1 MQIALNHPYK
11 SIATL
16 KTDELPNFA
25 VLIGR
30 NGAGK
35 TQLFDALKIG
45 IAEIS
50 GVSVHEIE
58 MYDMATFHPPNT
70 GAAGRHANGFAIETA
85 DLYML
90 GEPGTRAPIETAA
103 EIFERFVGDGERH
116 AVVEQRHEFARTLRE
131 DIRHMRDFA
140 VFASG
145 TVKSSK
151 YHAELYRQVI
161 GPLVREKK
169 RRKSP
174 QNKNHFD
181 NNPAALVSTAM
192 KLAKKLPHELTRDD
206 IIAAAQYEGDI
217 IANTISAVF
226 AAYKVDQYSW
236 AHKQIETKPISYPDL
251 INQYRAKHPPP
262 WIALRKIISEMRQ
275 AAGDEGLFDFEFSDP
290 DDYEMTMHNLDRFS
304 FKAEMTN
311 RTNGAQYDLGSLSS
325 GEKILMA
332 LCLIAFN
339 QHLGRRRPKLLLLDE
354 LDAVLHPS
362 MAAAL
367 VTTLK
372 SLFVPYGTKVLLTS
386 HSPITV
392 AMLEEDDIFRVAR
405 KNGDVNVSS
414 TTKAEAINEL
424 SEGIATV
431 DTGLRIATYDKA
443 KVTILT
449 EGHNARHLK
458 RWAKVYFPSD
468 VHVFDELTEHT
479 NDGQLLMYGR
489 LLGRM
494 STNTHFVIVWDCDAF
509 GNVKTLRRDLPS
521 AAKVTPFAFK
531 KRTDNKITSKGIEN
545 NYDEKILKPFSF
557 EMRSTDDGQLLGWK
571 LRTDRKKAFA
581 DHVFQHGT
589 HEYFT
594 HFQELRNLVS
604 RILESL

>member
-1 MQIALNHPYK
+1 MRITLRHPYK
-11 SIATL
+11 SITSLATN
-16 KTDELPNFA
+16 ELPNFA

-35 TQLFDALKIG
+35 TQLLDALKRG
-45 IAEIS
+45 IAVIP
-50 GVSVHEIE
+50 GVSVDEIE
-58 MYDMATFHPPNT
+58 MYDMVSFHPPNT
-70 GAAGRHANGFAIETA
+70 GSAGIRANRFAIETA
-85 DLYML
+85 DLYLL
-90 GEPGTRAPIETAA
+90 GKPNARAPIETAA
-103 EIFERFVGDGERH
+103 ELFEHFAGESERH
-116 AVVEQRHEFARTLRE
+116 SGGTQLDGFVRTLKE
-131 DIRHMRDFA
+131 EIQHMQDFA
-140 VFASG
+140 VFASDSR
-145 TVKSSK
+145 KSNQ
-151 YHAELYRQVI
+151 YHDQLYRQVL
-161 GPLVREKK
+161 GPLVRKK
-169 RRKSP
+169 ERRNPP
-174 QNKNHFD
+174 QRKIHFD

-192 KLAKKLPHELTRDD
+192 KLADKLPHELTRDD

-217 IANTISAVF
+217 IANTISTVF

-236 AHKQIETKPISYPDL
+236 AHKQIETKPIRFPDL
-251 INQYRAKHPPP
+251 IDQYRAKYPPP
-262 WIALRKIISEMRQ
+262 WTALREIMSEMQQ
-275 AAGDEGLFDFEFSDP
+275 AAGDDGLFDFEFSDLG
-290 DDYEMTMHNLDRFS
+290 DYEMTMDNLDRFH

-311 RTNGAQYDLGSLSS
+311 RTNGAQYDLASLSS

-362 MAAAL
+362 MVAAL

-372 SLFVPYGTKVLLTS
+372 SLFVPSGTKVLLSS
-386 HSPITV
+386 HSPMTV
-392 AMLEEDDIFRVAR
+392 ATLDEGDIFRVAR
-405 KNGDVNVSS
+405 KNGGVNISP
-414 TTKAEAINEL
+414 TTKTEAISEL

-449 EGHNARHLK
+449 EGNNALHLK
-458 RWAKVYFPSD
+458 RWAQLNFPTD

-494 STNTHFVIVWDCDAF
+494 TTNTHFVIVWDCDAS
-509 GNVKTLRRDLPS
+509 GNVKTLRRDLPG

-545 NYDEKILKPFSF
+545 NYDENILKPFSF
-557 EMRSTDDGQLLGWK
+557 EMRSTDDGQLLGRK

-581 DHVFQHGT
+581 NHVFQHGT
-589 HEYFT
+589 DEYFT
-594 HFQELRNLVS
+594 HFQELRTLVS
-604 RILESL
+604 QILESL